1 MSNLSKSA
9 SKFLKNKN
17 TVTVLGVIICFIV
30 LIIGYNVRIN
40 QKTELVKVYYA
51 NQTIQPKTK
60 ITDDMISSANVP
72 TSFLVGSYYTNYN
85 DIVGKY
91 SNYNTVIASG
101 SLFYNELL
109 IEEEN
114 LPDSV
119 FYNVPEGEVVVSFP
133 VNTVS
138 TYGNSIMP
146 NNLINVYVKMID
158 DSGKIIYGRF
168 IDNINVLAVK
178 DSSGK
183 NVFEST
189 EEERTPAFIYF
200 SLVEPKYLLFS
211 SMNYIETNDIEV
223 IIVPNTIKYTPEDKT
238 AVEVTSDYI
247 TNFIIDK
254 IKMIDDQKDL
264 YNELLNEMEQ
274 SALEKENK
282 QNNQ

>member
-264 YNELLNEMEQ
+264 
-274 SALEKENK
+274 
-282 QNNQ
+282 

>member
-60 ITDDMISSANVP
+60 ITDDMISSANVT

-211 SMNYIETNDIEV
+211 SLNYIETNDIEV

-264 YNELLNEMEQ
+264 YNELLNEMATQ
-274 SALEKENK
+274 TKDNT
-282 QNNQ
+282 NNE

>member
-264 YNELLNEMEQ
+264 YNKLLNEMATQ
-274 SALEKENK
+274 TKDNT
-282 QNNQ
+282 NNE

>member
-91 SNYNTVIASG
+91 SNYNAVIASG

-264 YNELLNEMEQ
+264 YNELLNEMATQ
-274 SALEKENK
+274 TKDNT
-282 QNNQ
+282 NNE

>member
-91 SNYNTVIASG
+91 SNYNTIIASG

-264 YNELLNEMEQ
+264 YNELLNEMATQ
-274 SALEKENK
+274 TKDNT
-282 QNNQ
+282 NNE

>member
-146 NNLINVYVKMID
+146 NNLINVYAKMID

-211 SMNYIETNDIEV
+211 SLNYIETNDIEV

-264 YNELLNEMEQ
+264 YNELLNEMATQ
-274 SALEKENK
+274 TKDNT
-282 QNNQ
+282 NNE

>member
-119 FYNVPEGEVVVSFP
+119 FYNVPEGEAVVSFP

-211 SMNYIETNDIEV
+211 SLNYIETNDIEV

-264 YNELLNEMEQ
+264 YNELLNEMATQ
-274 SALEKENK
+274 TKDNT
-282 QNNQ
+282 NNE

>member
-178 DSSGK
+178 DSSGN

-264 YNELLNEMEQ
+264 YNELLNEMATQ
-274 SALEKENK
+274 TKDNT
-282 QNNQ
+282 NNE

>member
-17 TVTVLGVIICFIV
+17 TVTVLGVILCFIV

-264 YNELLNEMEQ
+264 YNELLNEMATQ
-274 SALEKENK
+274 TKDNT
-282 QNNQ
+282 NNE

>member
-264 YNELLNEMEQ
+264 YNELLNEMATQTED
-274 SALEKENK
+274 NT
-282 QNNQ
+282 NNE

>member
-1 MSNLSKSA
+1 MSNLSKSG

-264 YNELLNEMEQ
+264 YNELLNEMATQ
-274 SALEKENK
+274 TKDNT
-282 QNNQ
+282 NNE

>member
-9 SKFLKNKN
+9 SKLLKNKN

-264 YNELLNEMEQ
+264 YNELLNEMATQ
-274 SALEKENK
+274 TKDNT
-282 QNNQ
+282 NNE

>member
-17 TVTVLGVIICFIV
+17 TVTVLGVIMCFIV

-211 SMNYIETNDIEV
+211 SLNYIETNDIEV

-264 YNELLNEMEQ
+264 YNELLNEMATQ
-274 SALEKENK
+274 TKDNT
-282 QNNQ
+282 NNE

>member
-146 NNLINVYVKMID
+146 NTLINVYVKMID

-264 YNELLNEMEQ
+264 YNELLNEMATQ
-274 SALEKENK
+274 TKDNT
-282 QNNQ
+282 NNE

>member
-1 MSNLSKSA
+1 MNNLSKSA

-264 YNELLNEMEQ
+264 YNELLNEMATQ
-274 SALEKENK
+274 TKDNT
-282 QNNQ
+282 NNE